1 MRALNNT
8 TAESSAL
15 HIEIVDM
22 LYGNNRRSLLAAFIV
37 MAALLLVQR
46 HLIASPIL
54 LIWSVLFLL
63 AYGARAFL
71 TYQYAKDPVREA
83 HTRQWLQWFRATSLF
98 CGIAWGLAGI
108 LLFPESDTEHQAFL
122 IFALVG
128 VCGAGIVI
136 YSVDT
141 TTSNLFTGGILL
153 FMIPRFVL
161 HGTQLSL
168 ALAVLFIVYVIYVTV
183 AGRSLASSLRDNIML
198 RIASN
203 LDNKKVHQ
211 LAYYDFLT
219 GLPNRRLLTDR
230 LNQSFARCARHKSY
244 GAVICLDLNNFKGLN
259 DSKGH
264 QAGDELLQQVAAR
277 LSLSLRKRDT
287 IARMGGDEFIA
298 VLDDLSKDKAEAV
311 VAAHR
316 AAENMMAVFSAPFEL
331 QDSLYRTTP
340 SIGICLF
347 MGDHFDE
354 AEVLRRSDI
363 AMYQAKKSDKL
374 NSIQMYDETL
384 HPAIEQRASLENELA
399 FALQANQLLLYYQVQ
414 VNADQQP
421 IGAEVLL
428 RWQHPTLGMIPPDQF
443 IPIAEETGDI
453 VPIGHWVLAQAC
465 QQLKHWADSAHTAG
479 LKLSV
484 NVSAKQFSQPD
495 FVRQVTEIVLAS
507 GCDARHLCL
516 ELTESLIVKNIDE
529 VIGKI
534 KALKALGITFSL
546 DDFGIGQSSL
556 SVLRRLPLDELK
568 IDRSFIKDIAHN
580 NYDSFIVQT
589 IINMGKNLSHS
600 VIAEGVELQ
609 QQMTMLQHMGCQR
622 FQGYLFSKPVPLA
635 EFEACLQAI
644 LTQPEALTRLQTG
657 LY

>member
-1 MRALNNT
+1 M
-8 TAESSAL
+8 
-15 HIEIVDM
+15 
-22 LYGNNRRSLLAAFIV
+22 
-37 MAALLLVQR
+37 
-46 HLIASPIL
+46 
-54 LIWSVLFLL
+54 
-63 AYGARAFL
+63 
-71 TYQYAKDPVREA
+71 
-83 HTRQWLQWFRATSLF
+83 
-98 CGIAWGLAGI
+98 
-108 LLFPESDTEHQAFL
+108 
-122 IFALVG
+122 
-128 VCGAGIVI
+128 
-136 YSVDT
+136 
-141 TTSNLFTGGILL
+141 
-153 FMIPRFVL
+153 
-161 HGTQLSL
+161 
-168 ALAVLFIVYVIYVTV
+168 
-183 AGRSLASSLRDNIML
+183 
-198 RIASN
+198 
-203 LDNKKVHQ
+203 
-211 LAYYDFLT
+211 
-219 GLPNRRLLTDR
+219 
-230 LNQSFARCARHKSY
+230 
-244 GAVICLDLNNFKGLN
+244 
-259 DSKGH
+259 
-264 QAGDELLQQVAAR
+264 
-277 LSLSLRKRDT
+277 
-287 IARMGGDEFIA
+287 
-298 VLDDLSKDKAEAV
+298 
-311 VAAHR
+311 
-316 AAENMMAVFSAPFEL
+316 
-331 QDSLYRTTP
+331 
-340 SIGICLF
+340 
-347 MGDHFDE
+347 
-354 AEVLRRSDI
+354 
-363 AMYQAKKSDKL
+363 
-374 NSIQMYDETL
+374 
-384 HPAIEQRASLENELA
+384 
-399 FALQANQLLLYYQVQ
+399 QANQLLLYYQVQ

-484 NVSAKQFSQPD
+484 NVSAKQFSQPY

-644 LTQPEALTRLQTG
+644 LTQPEALARLQTG